1 MMKPGMDL
9 TFDQGNPFFDFVS
22 QAEVSSG
29 SVTVA
34 GLLNSYVP
42 VFIIAFI
49 VTILIT
55 PLIRLLAV
63 SGGVVDRPDQQRKLH
78 KFPVAY
84 LGGLAVMIGICT
96 GLVFSYLFI
105 PNVPVEYDLV
115 PFGVLLGMFAICITG
130 FMDDV
135 WHWDPRL
142 KIAGQLVAAAGLA
155 ISDVGVKVAAGVLVP
170 FFGADESVL
179 FQIGDFA
186 FRSGELYYWVGTF
199 LIALFVI
206 GGCNSANLL
215 DGLDGLLT
223 GSTVIMA
230 LGFLVIAIMMAI
242 YQKPIEPGEGT
253 LSGARIVVA
262 FALLGAVLGF
272 LPYNFNPAAI
282 FLGDCG
288 SLLIGY
294 MCVVL
299 ILMFGDTGQTHLVI
313 AGLIIF
319 SLPIMDT
326 LLAIIR
332 RKLNGLSMSE
342 ADNGHIHHMVLRGL
356 GSVKRAVF
364 ALYGLTFLFA
374 LFGIALAAIF
384 LAGVVQGRFV
394 YASFLVLF
402 SFISAIAI
410 KTARRKQ
417 WESAPANV
425 QAVESSTDDPA
436 HSEPSRST

>member
-1 MMKPGMDL
+1 MKGPAIDIDFGVDSA
-9 TFDQGNPFFDFVS
+9 FFDFVG
-22 QAEVSSG
+22 G
-29 SVTVA
+29 SAISDTGPTVT

-49 VTILIT
+49 VTILVT
-55 PLIRLLAV
+55 PLIRRLAV
-63 SGGVVDRPDQQRKLH
+63 SGGVVDKPDQQRKLH
-78 KFPVAY
+78 KFPIAY
-84 LGGLAVMIGICT
+84 LGGLAVMIGICA
-96 GLVFSYLFI
+96 GLVYSYLVV

-115 PFGVLLGMFAICITG
+115 PLGVLLGMFAICITG

-155 ISDVGVKVAAGVLVP
+155 ISDVGVKVASGFLVP
-170 FFGADESVL
+170 FFGMDDTVL
-179 FQIGDFA
+179 FEIGGYMFQA
-186 FRSGELYYWVGTF
+186 GELYYWVGTF
-199 LIALFVI
+199 LIAVFVI
-206 GGCNSANLL
+206 GGCNAANLL

-223 GSTVIMA
+223 GTTAIMSI
-230 LGFLVIAIMMAI
+230 GFLAIAILMAVNETGLN
-242 YQKPIEPGEGT
+242 PDEGT
-253 LSGARIVVA
+253 LSGARMVVA
-262 FALLGAVLGF
+262 FALLGGVLGF

-299 ILMFGDTGQTHLVI
+299 ILMFGDAGQTHLVI

-326 LLAIIR
+326 VLAIIR

-342 ADNGHIHHMVLRGL
+342 ADNGHIHHMVLRSV
-356 GSVKRAVF
+356 GSVKRAVLS
-364 ALYGLTFLFA
+364 LYCITLLFT
-374 LFGIALAAIF
+374 LSGVALAWIF

-394 YASFLVLF
+394 YASFVVLF
-402 SFISAIAI
+402 SFISAMAI
-410 KTARRKQ
+410 KTARLKQ
-417 WESAPANV
+417 WESATAPSLS
-425 QAVESSTDDPA
+425 ETSDKDGDPA
-436 HSEPSRST
+436 SD